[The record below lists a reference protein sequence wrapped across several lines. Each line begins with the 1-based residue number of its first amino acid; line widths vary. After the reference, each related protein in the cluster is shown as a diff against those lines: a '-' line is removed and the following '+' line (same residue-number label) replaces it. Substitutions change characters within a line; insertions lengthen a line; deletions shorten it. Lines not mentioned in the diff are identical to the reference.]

1 MNLKQL
7 ATQLGLSQT
16 TVSRAL
22 NGYPE
27 VSEATRKRVCEAALA
42 AGYVANP
49 RARGL
54 ATGRAMAIGHV
65 IPISTSHEMMNPVF
79 GDFIAGASET
89 YLAAGYDM
97 TLTLTGDAD
106 EADNYRRLKTK
117 GHVDGIIVHGPKI
130 ADGRIPFLTGLGMP
144 FVVHGRASDIAQPY
158 SWIDMDN
165 ASAFRRA
172 TSFLLDLG
180 HRRIALLNGL
190 EYMDFAH
197 RRRVGYTEALR
208 ARGLA
213 PDPAII
219 SGQEMTEPYGYR
231 AASEMLA
238 LEAPPTAFLV
248 SSLISAIGVRRA
260 LHEAGLEMGRDVS
273 VLTHDDDF
281 SYLSNGRDV
290 PIFTATR
297 SPVREAGR
305 LAAEM
310 LLRRIAEPGRP
321 PETRILEAQLI
332 IGASTGPAPSVQ
344 SKAPA

>member
-1 MNLKQL
+1 MNLRQL
-7 ATQLGLSQT
+7 AAQLGLSQT

-27 VSEATRKRVCEAALA
+27 VSEATRRRVNEAALA
-42 AGYVANP
+42 TGYTPNP

-97 TLTLTGDAD
+97 TLTLSGDAD
-106 EADNYRRLKTK
+106 EADNYRRLKAK
-117 GHVDGIIVHGPKI
+117 GNVDGIIVHGPRI
-130 ADGRIPFLTGLGMP
+130 SDGRIPFLTGLGMP
-144 FVVHGRASDIAQPY
+144 FVVHGRASQTRQPY

-165 ASAFRRA
+165 TGAFCRA
-172 TSFLLDLG
+172 ASFLLDLG

-190 EYMDFAH
+190 ETMDFAH
-197 RRRVGYTEALR
+197 RRELGYLKALA
-208 ARGLA
+208 ARGVA
-213 PDPAII
+213 PDPALIR
-219 SGQEMTEPYGYR
+219 GEEMTEPYGYR
-231 AASEMLA
+231 AARDMLA
-238 LEAPPTAFLV
+238 LETPPTAFLV

-260 LHEAGLEMGRDVS
+260 IHDAGLRMGHDVS
-273 VLTHDDDF
+273 VLSHDDDF
-281 SYLSNGRDV
+281 SYLSNGRDL
-290 PIFTATR
+290 PLFTATR

-310 LLRRIAEPGRP
+310 LLRRIADPGLP
-321 PETRILEAQLI
+321 PETRVLEAQLI
-332 IGASTGPAPSVQ
+332 IGDSTGPAPSRPRQV
-344 SKAPA
+344 PA